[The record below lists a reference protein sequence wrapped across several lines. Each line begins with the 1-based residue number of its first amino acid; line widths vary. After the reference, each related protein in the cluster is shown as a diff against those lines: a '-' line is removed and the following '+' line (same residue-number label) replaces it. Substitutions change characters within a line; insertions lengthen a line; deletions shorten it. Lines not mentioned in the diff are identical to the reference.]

1 MRVLQAHEDGGHWP
15 AYQGGV
21 CLRDVQLQEGS
32 RYEKG
37 GAVMIDVT
45 SPAIRY
51 HGGKF
56 RLAPWIMQ
64 FFAPHTTYVEPFGGA
79 AGVLLQ
85 KQRSYAEVYNDLDGD
100 IVNFFRVLRDQELRA
115 RLLDLVSLTPYAR
128 EEFEIAWEPTDD
140 PVERARR
147 TAIRA
152 QMGFGSA
159 GATKGVTGFRIDT
172 KRAYGTAQHLWAEYP
187 QAISIVGQ
195 RFQNVLIENRP
206 AIEVIRQHDRGD
218 TLTFV
223 DPPYVLSTRVLQ
235 ANGKGYYRHEMTDAD
250 HQTLLQVLLELEG
263 MVVVSGYD
271 SDLYNDMLAGWE
283 TFRTKSRISA
293 GRGTA
298 LRTEVVWINQACSDA
313 LANRGGLFA

>member
-1 MRVLQAHEDGGHWP
+1 
-15 AYQGGV
+15 
-21 CLRDVQLQEGS
+21 
-32 RYEKG
+32 
-37 GAVMIDVT
+37 MIA

-85 KQRSYAEVYNDLDGD
+85 KKRSYAEVYNDLDGD
-100 IVNFFRVLRDQELRA
+100 IVNFFRVLRDPDMRRQLF
-115 RLLDLVSLTPYAR
+115 DLVSLTPYAR
-128 EEFEIAWEPTDD
+128 ADFEEAWEETND
-140 PVERARR
+140 PIERARR

-159 GATKGVTGFRIDT
+159 GATKGATGFRIDT
-172 KRAYGTAQHLWAEYP
+172 RRAYGTAQHLWAEYP
-187 QAISIVGQ
+187 QAIASVGQ
-195 RFQNVLIENRP
+195 RFQGVLIENRP
-206 AIEVIRQHDRGD
+206 AIEVMQQHDRND
-218 TLTFV
+218 TLHFV

-235 ANGKGYYRHEMTDAD
+235 ANGKGYYRHEMTDSD
-250 HQTLLQVLLELEG
+250 HLALLQVLLELEG

-271 SDLYNDMLAGWE
+271 SEIYNDMLAGWE
-283 TFRTKSRISA
+283 TFQTKSRISA

-298 LRTEVVWINQACSDA
+298 LRNEVVWINPTCSDA
-313 LANRGGLFA
+313 LNSRVGLFA